1 MMTSTAVSSQSLVLP
16 SRPIIRDRAWSC
28 CGRRILLGRKPLVMG
43 IVNVTPDSFSD
54 GGKWLDPD
62 QAIAHGLA
70 LVREGADVLDI
81 GGESTRPGAEYVEP
95 DEELRRIMP
104 VVKALS
110 ECTGV
115 PISVDT
121 RRAEVARKVIEAG
134 ACIINDVKPFLGDEE
149 MAAVIRETGAGLVV
163 MHAKG
168 IPKTMDSLTDYEDV
182 VDEVERSL
190 QEAFSYAVEQGIDK
204 DAIMIDPGIGFA
216 KTTQQS
222 LSLLAST
229 DRLARIAPI
238 LVGVSRKRVIGDICH
253 EPDAPS
259 RDGGSVGCAAWCY
272 FCGAAVMRV
281 HAVRETRQAFLMI
294 DALERAREM
303 EVH

>member
-1 MMTSTAVSSQSLVLP
+1 MTSTTTSQQQLSMP
-16 SRPIIRDRAWSC
+16 SRPMVRDRAWSC
-28 CGRRILLGRKPLVMG
+28 RGRRILLGRKPLVMG

-54 GGKWLDPD
+54 GGKWFDPD
-62 QAIAHGLA
+62 KAIAHGLA

-81 GGESTRPGAEYVEP
+81 GGESTRPGAELVGPE
-95 DEELRRIMP
+95 EELRRILP

-121 RRAEVARKVIEAG
+121 RRAQVARGVIDAG
-134 ACIINDVKPFLGDEE
+134 ACIINDVRPFLGDEE
-149 MAAVIRETGAGLVV
+149 MAAVIRDSGAGLVV

-168 IPKTMDSLTDYEDV
+168 NPKTMDSLADYEDV
-182 VDEVERSL
+182 VGEVEQSL
-190 QEAFSYAVEQGIDK
+190 RETFSYAVERGISK
-204 DAIMIDPGIGFA
+204 DSILIDPGIGFA

-238 LVGVSRKRVIGDICH
+238 LIGVSRKRVIGEICH
-253 EPDAPS
+253 EPDAIS
-259 RDGGSVGCAAWCY
+259 RDGGSVGCAVWCY
-272 FCGAAVMRV
+272 LCGAAVIRA

-294 DALERAREM
+294 EALERAREM
-303 EVH
+303 EVS